1 MYLNYFGLSEP
12 PFRITPHTDF
22 FFAGANRGATLDALL
37 YAVTHDEGIVK
48 VTGEV
53 GSGKTMLCRVL
64 MERLPK
70 NVETIY
76 LANPSLSREEILYA
90 IADELKLALNAE
102 RATRLIRE
110 LQDKLIE
117 RYAAGKRVVV
127 LIDEAHAMPK
137 ETLEEIRLLSNLESG
152 RHKLLQIVLFGQ
164 PELDSHLDTSDMRQL
179 KERITHSFRLEPMVT
194 DDIRSYIDF
203 RMRAAGYKGPDVFSK
218 SAIRLISSSSKGL
231 TRRINILAD
240 KSLLAAFANNSHAV
254 GAREAR
260 AAIRDSDFFKAQN
273 SWSKPWIGIA
283 GVAAGLFAGVWIT
296 SSLQLGSPIE
306 ISSPPPQKATVRP
319 PPAASASPTGQAE
332 SRAASNTPHDMGI
345 SPSALDQQVAKSEIS
360 THSASVTDGK
370 LEQLK
375 AVDDGPAKPR
385 STKPEMTPGKPDSSA
400 SPSASKPAHEAVGLA
415 EQMGPVSRERFKF
428 TQEWLVTASVS
439 HHSIQLMTASAS
451 QLQKLERFMKSASK
465 SLPQDKLYVY
475 SVKIDGQ
482 QHFRVAY
489 GDFPDLQ
496 KAREALKDLPASLNS
511 PNPYLRTI
519 ARMKSQN
526 SQ

>member
-37 YAVTHDEGIVK
+37 YAITHDEGIVK

-76 LANPSLSREEILYA
+76 LANPSLSREEILYS

-273 SWSKPWIGIA
+273 SWSKQWVGIA
-283 GVAAGLFAGVWIT
+283 GVAAGLLAGVWIA

-306 ISSPPPQKATVRP
+306 ISSPPPKPTVAP
-319 PPAASASPTGQAE
+319 PPATPPSLAGQAE
-332 SRAASNTPHDMGI
+332 SRAELTPPHDKGI
-345 SPSALDQQVAKSEIS
+345 SPSTPDQQVAKSEKS

-370 LEQLK
+370 LEQLR

-385 STKPEMTPGKPDSSA
+385 STKPETTPGKPDSSA
-400 SPSASKPAHEAVGLA
+400 PLSATKPTNEADSLA
-415 EQMGPVSRERFKF
+415 DQMGPVSRERFKF
-428 TQEWLVTASVS
+428 TQEWLVTATVS

-496 KAREALKDLPASLNS
+496 KAREALRDLPASLNS
-511 PNPYLRTI
+511 PSPYLRTI